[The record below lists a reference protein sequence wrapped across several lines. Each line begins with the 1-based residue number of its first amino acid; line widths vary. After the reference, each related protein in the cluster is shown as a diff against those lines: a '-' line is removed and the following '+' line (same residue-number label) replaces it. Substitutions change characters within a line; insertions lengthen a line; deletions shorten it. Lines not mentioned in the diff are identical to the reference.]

1 MKKHLKIL
9 SILSIAILASCGGN
23 VSESTSKP
31 TDKPTINETSK
42 PTEAPVVTETAKPTE
57 APKTE
62 PATEKKIAVE
72 SITITNGATAE
83 VNEGETL
90 QLISSVLPED
100 ATDKAVTWSSEDEAV
115 GAVSA
120 TGLFTAKEVNED
132 KAVIIKA
139 KAGEKE
145 ASITITV
152 KNVLKAATFTI
163 TEGEHYK
170 AFITEGEKETY
181 MEEDAISFKV
191 LTDSGYDI
199 ESVKIGEKDIA
210 STAYGFYTVTLGAG
224 SNTVT
229 ITTKAV
235 DYKGYTFSNLSLNPH
250 YANFTNDNSVTVFA
264 NDWNSNLLVKEQNE
278 EIKNTDSYT
287 VSAHIESVSN
297 APVDYNQM
305 ALGFV
310 VYYQDETNYLIAYT
324 QWTDWDKGGKCR
336 EFNVAGLLDN
346 VDVGWHDMW
355 LEGAPINPHDGID
368 FSVRREKSQFTVSLT
383 HNGDTYVRDTKIS
396 GLNDRK
402 TKSLGVFNQDK
413 NPVTYSNIT
422 YEKYEAPTHFE
433 ATNNNVTVEEANNRI
448 VYTVPANNWKSGFA
462 VKTYKEIASSTK
474 YTISTHLQTT
484 GSTPFTAEAYW
495 GIVLYYE
502 SDSDFLM
509 LYSDYN
515 ADRPNSRG
523 LHIIGNSNGKPVE
536 PEWGEDKW
544 TDGTPIHPQK
554 GFDISITR
562 DGATFTTKITQ
573 GETVIDWVYTR
584 DGFDGTLTGS
594 KVGLWGSGAIGT
606 IFATDFKVT
615 L

>member
-1 MKKHLKIL
+1 
-9 SILSIAILASCGGN
+9 
-23 VSESTSKP
+23 
-31 TDKPTINETSK
+31 
-42 PTEAPVVTETAKPTE
+42 
-57 APKTE
+57 
-62 PATEKKIAVE
+62 
-72 SITITNGATAE
+72 
-83 VNEGETL
+83 
-90 QLISSVLPED
+90 
-100 ATDKAVTWSSEDEAV
+100 
-115 GAVSA
+115 
-120 TGLFTAKEVNED
+120 
-132 KAVIIKA
+132 
-139 KAGEKE
+139 
-145 ASITITV
+145 
-152 KNVLKAATFTI
+152 
-163 TEGEHYK
+163 
-170 AFITEGEKETY
+170 
-181 MEEDAISFKV
+181 
-191 LTDSGYDI
+191 
-199 ESVKIGEKDIA
+199 
-210 STAYGFYTVTLGAG
+210 
-224 SNTVT
+224 
-229 ITTKAV
+229 
-235 DYKGYTFSNLSLNPH
+235 
-250 YANFTNDNSVTVFA
+250 
-264 NDWNSNLLVKEQNE
+264 
-278 EIKNTDSYT
+278 
-287 VSAHIESVSN
+287 
-297 APVDYNQM
+297 M

-562 DGATFTTKITQ
+562 DGATFTTKVTQ